1 MATYATLTVPV
12 LDIIGAEFN
21 ASRASV
27 WIEPNVP
34 LVIADSIR
42 VGGRREQVVNGVA
55 TFTNLVT
62 TNSADNPTSFGYRVT
77 ITAPPKGAAGRK
89 DIVTLTTSDFPLTA
103 SANLKDISAAWD
115 NIAIPPNWQ
124 SDFRDEME
132 AIRDETATISGLT
145 GEDAAVAF
153 LVEDA
158 GSATAGA
165 LSATYEAQAAAPSG
179 GDDRATLNA
188 LLAAN
193 VGKVVRLQRGAT
205 YTVSDQ
211 IAVSSGTTIEGNAAT
226 ITQTGTNKVT
236 IDIAGSNV
244 TVRNLRLAGKAT
256 DYVSGGAVTAVGINV
271 GTSSAVRLEGLRLT
285 GHAGAGV
292 KIVNSTDVT
301 VDRCTIVGTT
311 PGAGDGTQMGVYV
324 DSSAARV
331 TVSNCDISATA
342 QGVIS
347 GVSVTDLRVVNNN
360 IHDIPGQHGLY
371 IQSGTRTVIMGNA
384 IRNCG
389 LNGIKFQLQTSAT
402 ADSYGLTITGNV
414 VDTTGDQGI
423 ILTTT
428 DAAVTRMFYDVT
440 ITGNVVRNPASS
452 GIYLDAVSRANVIG
466 NIIDNADLHGIYI
479 TRASDLV
486 IASTVIEDV
495 ARVGIF
501 LNTGAERVHMR
512 DNRINNPA
520 GANFASTQY
529 GIYILAGDAHLLDG
543 NQITADN
550 GFMVYGIFFG
560 AGGQASSTWRNNR
573 VSGATAYGARLI
585 AATAVRAWTNNDLS
599 GTTGR
604 VLNLPASGAGQR
616 AREEFASAAPTSGT
630 YAVGDRVW
638 NTAPAASG
646 SMGWVC
652 TTAGSPGT
660 WKTFGAISA

>member
-1 MATYATLTVPV
+1 MAEYAITGDIATLLGSEHTAGDPAALWLEASQPILVVDSEGRTGGKVRIPLAADGTFTMPGLPESV
-12 LDIIGAEFN
+12 GGA
-21 ASRASV
+21 
-27 WIEPNVP
+27 VP
-34 LVIADSIR
+34 LYRLHVDSLSLR
-42 VGGRREQVVNGVA
+42 LAGKRKGM
-55 TFTNLVT
+55 VT
-62 TNSADNPTSFGYRVT
+62 GW
-77 ITAPPKGAAGRK
+77 
-89 DIVTLTTSDFPLTA
+89 FPLTA
-103 SANLKDISAAWD
+103 NRDLTWIVTNYVEVTAITPEVAANVAAAAALGATND
-115 NIAIPPNWQ
+115 
-124 SDFRDEME
+124 
-132 AIRDETATISGLT
+132 TATASFVN
-145 GEDAAVAF
+145 DP
-153 LVEDA
+153 

-165 LSATYEAQAAAPSG
+165 LSTAYEAQAAAPSG

-604 VLNLPASGAGQR
+604 VLNLPASVAGQR
-616 AREEFASAAPTSGT
+616 ALEEFASAAPTSGT